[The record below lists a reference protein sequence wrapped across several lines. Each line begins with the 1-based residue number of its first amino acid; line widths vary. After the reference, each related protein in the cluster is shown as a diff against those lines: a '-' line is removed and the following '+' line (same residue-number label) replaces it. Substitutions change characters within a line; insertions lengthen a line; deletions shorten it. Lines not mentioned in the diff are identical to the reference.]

1 MKHCRISKISSSN
14 IALHEKTI
22 KGGTVKAIIFFAV
35 VFQCISMLH
44 GGEPMMLVRIEL
56 KDPQDVARLDDM
68 YLDRASLSVTDHMDV
83 VVSRDELLEIQC
95 RGFVTRILQ
104 RGEDIL
110 IPTEYHTVD
119 ETWTVL
125 DSLHQL
131 YPTITELDTCGYSQR
146 FGMPIPLFTISNNVG
161 VREDEPAAL
170 IDAMHHAR
178 EPIGNEICIHT
189 IKWILDNYPDSLDAQ
204 RWVDSMDLQFVPIV
218 NPEGW
223 QYILDNSLNYPW
235 WRKNLRDNGN
245 NGGLVNPD
253 SDGVDLNRNYDWR
266 WEVGGSS
273 DPTSWVYRGPYPN
286 SESEVQPLIDLA
298 MKRKYVVG
306 ITYHSYGYD
315 VLYPGRYQ
323 GQYTPDANTLLDI
336 AQNICFLMDGY
347 AASYLD
353 SYSMS
358 AVWFYGQIGIYDFLI
373 ETALSFIPPPDTI
386 PIECTKNFAGIRY
399 LFNRT
404 FYSGITGHVLDSLTL
419 QPLEAIIEV
428 LGLSG
433 DTITPRTSDSL
444 YGRFYRLLIDGNY
457 SMRFSKPGY
466 ITKTISDI
474 PVTSDSLTKLDV
486 LLAPAV
492 GTSEALSTALHNF
505 SLQISPN
512 PFTGIA
518 NIRYAITSNGDIT
531 LKIYDISGKMVRN
544 LSGEASITDYQWSV
558 RWDGTDNKGRDL
570 PEGIYFCCLQDKT
583 GSHFGKL
590 IKVR

>member
-1 MKHCRISKISSSN
+1 
-14 IALHEKTI
+14 
-22 KGGTVKAIIFFAV
+22 VKAIIFFTVA
-35 VFQCISMLH
+35 FQCISMLH
-44 GGEPMMLVRIEL
+44 AGEPMMLVRIEL
-56 KDPQDVARLDDM
+56 KDPQDIARLDDL

-83 VVSRDELLEIQC
+83 VVSQDELLEIQC

-119 ETWTVL
+119 ETWAVL

-131 YPTITELDTCGYSQR
+131 YPTITKLDTCGYSQR
-146 FGMPIPLFTISNNVG
+146 LGMPIPLFTISDNVG
-161 VREDEPAAL
+161 VREDEPAVL

-189 IKWILDNYPDSLDAQ
+189 IKWILENYPDSMDAQ
-204 RWVDSMDLQFVPIV
+204 KWVDSMELQFIPIV

-286 SESEVQPLIDLA
+286 SESEVQAIIDLA
-298 MKRKYVVG
+298 MERKYLVG
-306 ITYHSYGYD
+306 ITYHSYGYV

-336 AQNICFLMDGY
+336 AQNMCFLMNGY
-347 AASYLD
+347 APSYLD
-353 SYSMS
+353 SYNMS
-358 AVWFYGQIGIYDFLI
+358 AVWLYGQIGTYDFLI

-386 PIECTKNFAGIRY
+386 PIECAKNFTGLQY
-399 LFNRT
+399 LFNRA

-419 QPLEAIIEV
+419 QPLETAIEV
-428 LGLSG
+428 VGLSG

-444 YGRFYRLLIDGNY
+444 FGRFYRLLTDG
-457 SMRFSKPGY
+457 SCTMRFSKPGY
-466 ITKTISDI
+466 VTKTISDI
-474 PVTSDSLTKLDV
+474 PVTSDSLSKLEV
-486 LLAPAV
+486 LLSPSTGAE
-492 GTSEALSTALHNF
+492 EAFVANLKNTK
-505 SLQISPN
+505 LQISPN
-512 PFTGIA
+512 PFSGVA
-518 NIRYAITSNGDIT
+518 DIRYAITYDQDMT
-531 LKIYDISGKMVRN
+531 LRIYDISGKMVRD
-544 LSGEASITDYQWSV
+544 LSGEASITDHQLSV
-558 RWDGTDNKGRDL
+558 RWDGTDGTGRKL
-570 PEGIYFCCLQDKT
+570 PPGIYFCRLGDHTKNL
-583 GSHFGKL
+583 FRKL
-590 IKVR
+590 IMVR

>member
-1 MKHCRISKISSSN
+1 MKPIFLFVSLILFFNTLAAREPLTLIRVRLADPED
-14 IALHEKTI
+14 AL
-22 KGGTVKAIIFFAV
+22 
-35 VFQCISMLH
+35 L
-44 GGEPMMLVRIEL
+44 
-56 KDPQDVARLDDM
+56 LDDM
-68 YLDRASLSVTDHMDV
+68 QLDYASLAITDHIDV
-83 VVSRDELLEIQC
+83 VVTEHQLEEIQS
-95 RGFVTRILQ
+95 RGFTTEILQ
-104 RGEDIL
+104 RDEDVL
-110 IPTEYHTVD
+110 IPNEYHTVD
-119 ETWTVL
+119 ETWAVL

-146 FGMPIPLFTISNNVG
+146 FGMPIPLFTISKNVS

-204 RWVDSMDLQFVPIV
+204 KWVDSMELQFIPIV

-273 DPTSWVYRGPYPN
+273 DPTSWVYRGPYPH
-286 SESEVQPLIDLA
+286 SESEVQALVDLA
-298 MKRKYVVG
+298 IQRKYLIG
-306 ITYHSYGYD
+306 ITYHSYGYV
-315 VLYPGRYQ
+315 VLCPSRYQ

-336 AQNICFLMDGY
+336 AQNMCFLMTGY
-347 AASYLD
+347 NPSYLD
-353 SYSMS
+353 GYNMS
-358 AVWFYGQIGIYDFLI
+358 AVWFYGQIGTYDFLI

-386 PIECTKNFAGIRY
+386 PIECTKNFAGIKY

-419 QPLEAIIEV
+419 QPLEATIEV

-444 YGRFYRLLIDGNY
+444 FGRFYRLLTDGNY
-457 SMRFSKPGY
+457 TMRFSKPGY
-466 ITKTISDI
+466 VTKTISDI
-474 PVTSDSLTKLDV
+474 PVTVDSLTKLEV
-486 LLAPAV
+486 LLSPAI
-492 GTSEALSTALHNF
+492 GTGEALSTALHNVN
-505 SLQISPN
+505 LQIWPN

-518 NIRYAITSNGDIT
+518 DIRYAITSHGNIT
-531 LKIYDISGKMVRN
+531 LMIYDVSGKMVRD
-544 LSGEASITDYQWSV
+544 LSGEASITDCQWSV
-558 RWDGTDNKGRDL
+558 RWDGTDDKGRDL
-570 PEGIYFCCLQDKT
+570 PGGIYFCCLQDKT

-590 IKVR
+590 IMVR